1 MPGQTCVDI
10 FVGGSVRYSN
20 TKCEPDR
27 PRVRS
32 ASRGRAPRKIQ
43 FQAVAAREWRK
54 CACKVLVVLIFSR
67 RVDASRDSVN
77 NRDKVLF
84 KQTMAKKVDVI
95 PNLDV
100 SFWIKTFFPKVG

>member
-1 MPGQTCVDI
+1 MPGPTCVDI
-10 FVGGSVRYSN
+10 FVGLSDIPTPNASLI
-20 TKCEPDR
+20 DR

-32 ASRGRAPRKIQ
+32 ASRGRAPRKIR

-84 KQTMAKKVDVI
+84 KQTMAKGRSNRKGAVM
-95 PNLDV
+95 PN
-100 SFWIKTFFPKVG
+100 

>member
-1 MPGQTCVDI
+1 MPGPTCVDI
-10 FVGGSVRYSN
+10 FVGLSDIPTPN
-20 TKCEPDR
+20 AR

-32 ASRGRAPRKIQ
+32 ASRGRAPRKIR

-84 KQTMAKKVDVI
+84 KPWQKVDQSER
-95 PNLDV
+95 LM
-100 SFWIKTFFPKVG
+100 

>member
-20 TKCEPDR
+20 TKCE
-27 PRVRS
+27 RS
-32 ASRGRAPRKIQ
+32 ASRGRASRKIQ

-77 NRDKVLF
+77 NRNKVLSGVV
-84 KQTMAKKVDVI
+84 QAPDALYRV
-95 PNLDV
+95 P
-100 SFWIKTFFPKVG
+100 